1 MYMRMNNRN
10 RKSSP
15 RRSKKRQ
22 SLKKKEELN
31 PLRDSLKDAHSKKKE
46 GALLNCQQ
54 IRFN

>member
-22 SLKKKEELN
+22 SLKKKGRAKS
-31 PLRDSLKDAHSKKKE
+31 PKRQSKRRSLKKKRGGFVE
-46 GALLNCQQ
+46 LPTNQV
-54 IRFN
+54 